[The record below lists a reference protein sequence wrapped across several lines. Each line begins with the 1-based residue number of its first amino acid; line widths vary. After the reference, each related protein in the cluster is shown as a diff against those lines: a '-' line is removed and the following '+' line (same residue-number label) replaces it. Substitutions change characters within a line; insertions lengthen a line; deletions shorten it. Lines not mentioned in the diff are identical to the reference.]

1 MKIWTYCLA
10 VAFIFVLISASSG
23 GAAMMTPP
31 AEGEQGSASAA
42 QEPPPSATS
51 PQGQDSPPPAGEQNA
66 SSPAPSQEQAVPS
79 ATSPQDAPPS
89 AGEQNVSTPPT
100 NQQEAPA
107 SATSPEGQGSP
118 QAEGEQTV
126 STPPAN
132 QQGADSS
139 ATSSQGS
146 LPAAAEQS
154 APATGQQATGQ
165 AGASPAAS
173 EQNATSLPAGGEQGT
188 TSSATDQQ
196 ASSPQGSSSS
206 PTASEQSTPPAA
218 VGQQATSPQGAPP
231 AAAQGETPS
240 ATGPQSA
247 YPTTETQQGSFPAGE
262 QGAATLTLKESIGI
276 ALQKS
281 PTLQSAQG
289 AIKEAEYRRRA
300 AFSDF
305 LPQVNMQYT
314 YTRLDR
320 APIITVPPAPPAAV
334 GTTDNYNWSTSV
346 SQPVF
351 TGGALINSYL
361 LAKIGVDSAKVTLEQ
376 AKRDL
381 VLQVKVAYYA
391 VLTAEKGVE
400 VAQQAVQ
407 QVESH
412 YTVAKAFF
420 EVGITAKNDVLQVEV
435 ELAQTRQNLITAE
448 HNLEVARAV
457 FNTLMRRNINEPVR
471 LAETL
476 EYTPLTI
483 DMNALYGEA
492 LRERPEIRLS
502 NLGIQSAKKE
512 VGIAASKL
520 FPQLSI
526 VYTYERQGDDPS
538 VEGSRFERM
547 HDWNVMGVAQWTIW
561 DWGKAWWGVGESKAR
576 VFQAER
582 ALQQVKDAV
591 ILDVQ
596 AAALKVDEAKKNIQV
611 AETAVSQAEE
621 DSRINEERFKGQVAT
636 TTDVLDSLTRLTQ
649 ARTNYYSALS
659 DYNVAKARL
668 QRAIGGM

>member
-1 MKIWTYCLA
+1 MKTKTLFLA
-10 VAFIFVLISASSG
+10 VVCTFVLITASFG

-31 AEGEQGSASAA
+31 AEGEQG
-42 QEPPPSATS
+42 ATS
-51 PQGQDSPPPAGEQNA
+51 PSTGQQ
-66 SSPAPSQEQAVPS
+66 AP
-79 ATSPQDAPPS
+79 
-89 AGEQNVSTPPT
+89 
-100 NQQEAPA
+100 
-107 SATSPEGQGSP
+107 SPEGQGSP
-118 QAEGEQTV
+118 PAADQQAPSPPSSTPAAGEQNV
-126 STPPAN
+126 S
-132 QQGADSS
+132 S
-139 ATSSQGS
+139 
-146 LPAAAEQS
+146 PAAGQQAPSPQVPSSSPAAGEQNTS
-154 APATGQQATGQ
+154 PAATGQQAT
-165 AGASPAAS
+165 S
-173 EQNATSLPAGGEQGT
+173 EQGT
-188 TSSATDQQ
+188 PLAKE
-196 ASSPQGSSSS
+196 P
-206 PTASEQSTPPAA
+206 PPA
-218 VGQQATSPQGAPP
+218 

-240 ATGPQSA
+240 ATVPQGA
-247 YPTTETQQGSFPAGE
+247 YSTTEAQQGAPTPVGEAGK
-262 QGAATLTLKESIGI
+262 GTLTLKESIGI

-281 PTLQSAQG
+281 PTLQSAQS

-314 YTRLDR
+314 YTRLEKAR
-320 APIITVPPAPPAAV
+320 FVVIPPNPPQTI
-334 GTTDNYNWSTSV
+334 GDKDNYNWSTSV

-361 LAKIGVDSAKVTLEQ
+361 LAKIGVDSAKVTVEQ
-376 AKRDL
+376 TMRDL
-381 VLQVKVAYYA
+381 VLQVKVAYYT

-400 VAQQAVQ
+400 VAQQALQ

-435 ELAQTRQNLITAE
+435 QLAQTRQNLISAE

-457 FNTLMRRNINEPVR
+457 FNTLIRRNINEPVR
-471 LAETL
+471 LGEIL
-476 EYTPLTI
+476 EYTPMTI
-483 DMNALYGEA
+483 NMDALYGEA

-502 NLGIQSAKKE
+502 DLGIQSAKKE

-526 VYTYERQGDDPS
+526 VYTYERQGDEPQ
-538 VEGSRFERM
+538 VEGSRFVRM
-547 HDWNVMGVAQWTIW
+547 HDWNVMGVAQWTVW

-576 VFQAER
+576 VFQAEC
-582 ALQQVKDAV
+582 ALQQVKDSV
-591 ILDVQ
+591 ILEVQ
-596 AAALKVDEAKKNIQV
+596 AAALKVTEARKNIQV

-621 DSRINEERFKGQVAT
+621 DARINEERFKGQVAT

-668 QRAIGGM
+668 QRTIGSM

>member
-1 MKIWTYCLA
+1 MKTRIYCLA
-10 VAFIFVLISASSG
+10 VAFIFVLITASSG
-23 GAAMMTPP
+23 EAAMMTPP
-31 AEGEQGSASAA
+31 AEGEQGSA
-42 QEPPPSATS
+42 PSVTS
-51 PQGQDSPPPAGEQNA
+51 PQGQGSPPAAGDQSTTSPAPDQQATTQEGTPLAKEPPPA
-66 SSPAPSQEQAVPS
+66 
-79 ATSPQDAPPS
+79 
-89 AGEQNVSTPPT
+89 
-100 NQQEAPA
+100 
-107 SATSPEGQGSP
+107 
-118 QAEGEQTV
+118 
-126 STPPAN
+126 
-132 QQGADSS
+132 
-139 ATSSQGS
+139 
-146 LPAAAEQS
+146 
-154 APATGQQATGQ
+154 
-165 AGASPAAS
+165 
-173 EQNATSLPAGGEQGT
+173 AGGEQSV
-188 TSSATDQQ
+188 TS
-196 ASSPQGSSSS
+196 
-206 PTASEQSTPPAA
+206 PAA
-218 VGQQATSPQGAPP
+218 GQQATSPEGAPLAKEP
-231 AAAQGETPS
+231 PPAAAAQGETPS
-240 ATGPQSA
+240 ATGPQGA
-247 YPTTETQQGSFPAGE
+247 YTATEAQQGSSSLAAE
-262 QGAATLTLKESIGI
+262 QGVGPLTLKESIGI

-281 PTLQSAQG
+281 PTVQSAQSV
-289 AIKEAEYRRRA
+289 IKEAQYRRLSA
-300 AFSDF
+300 VSDF

-314 YTRLDR
+314 YTRRDR
-320 APIITVPPAPPAAV
+320 APIIVIPPNPPRAI

-376 AKRDL
+376 TKRDL

-435 ELAQTRQNLITAE
+435 ELAQTRQNLIAAE

-457 FNTLMRRNINEPVR
+457 FNTLMRRDINEPVR
-471 LAETL
+471 LGEAL

-483 DMNALYGEA
+483 NMNALYDEA
-492 LRERPEIRLS
+492 LRERPEIKLS
-502 NLGIQSAKKE
+502 DLGIQSAKKE

-538 VEGSRFERM
+538 VEGSRFTRM
-547 HDWNVMGVAQWTIW
+547 HDWNVMGVAQWTVW

-576 VFQAER
+576 VFQAEC

-611 AETAVSQAEE
+611 ADTAVSQAEE
-621 DSRINEERFKGQVAT
+621 DSRINEERFKGQVGT

-668 QRAIGGM
+668 QRAIGSM